1 MNEGNCNKNL
11 QMLIE
16 IREQCIDLEYENLKY
31 YCECMLKMFRTF
43 YKIEQTEMLS
53 YIKRI
58 MSPAFPLMVRYFG
71 NRAEAYMLSKTEMER
86 VEIFEDIER
95 SVTGFWDVH
104 EAIIQSSNGADRI
117 LMQTAPIDSGVHYAV
132 PKLCA
137 YYSELL
143 NSLANILDEDEEKT
157 ESHYAFCVYPTLN
170 SQAEAE
176 LLFTTMEQRGKV
188 GIIRVP
194 GKDIAD
200 VEYITTLLLHEF
212 FHIIPG
218 ELRLR
223 KYRAHLFLKILFF
236 DFESIVMGKLEVTE
250 KKDKEKLRKFLFGKL
265 ANKITEE
272 MRSHKSEDRF
282 FYSRDIKEYYTN
294 AFIKQLKD
302 ISESSFLD
310 MVECLYP
317 RCPFESVTEYLKKR
331 DPVKK
336 WHLQIRTNIWGV
348 CTSSVIIKRCS
359 FYMGVFREAYADL
372 LSVISLN
379 LSPGRYFS
387 VFRYTQSDVDENFR
401 RIGLFL
407 RVFFVKEVMS
417 EKIEKVIPD
426 WKIPLFQ
433 CWGEW
438 KKNINEQR
446 SQSGLINGIDR
457 ITEIFRRKSDSF
469 SECEDKRKDL
479 SDLEAWEEGMVP
491 NKVILESYLSYFRE
505 CRDKYLEHL
514 SSQKERFKE
523 FEQQFLI
530 DRGESLIYSISFR
543 QWERV

>member
-1 MNEGNCNKNL
+1 MNEENCNKNL
-11 QMLIE
+11 QILIE
-16 IREQCIDLEYENLKY
+16 IRKQCIGSEYENLKY

-58 MSPAFPLMVRYFG
+58 MSPAFPLMVRYFD
-71 NRAEAYMLSKTEMER
+71 NRAKAYMLSKTEMER

-95 SVTGFWDVH
+95 SVVGFWDVH

-143 NSLANILDEDEEKT
+143 NSLANILDGDEGGT

-212 FHIIPG
+212 FHIIPR

-223 KYRAHLFLKILFF
+223 KNRAQLFLKILFY
-236 DFESIVMGKLEVTE
+236 DLDSIVMENLEF
-250 KKDKEKLRKFLFGKL
+250 KDKGSKERLRKFLFEKL
-265 ANKITEE
+265 AEKIKEE
-272 MRSHKSEDRF
+272 MRSHKPEDRL

-294 AFIKQLKD
+294 EFIKQLQD
-302 ISESSFLD
+302 INESTLLD
-310 MVECLYP
+310 MVEYLYP
-317 RCPFESVTEYLKKR
+317 GRQFEDFKEYTEKR
-331 DPVKK
+331 GPVKK
-336 WHLQIRTNIWGV
+336 WYSQIRMNVWGV
-348 CTSSVIIKRCS
+348 CTSSIIIKHCS

-379 LSPGRYFS
+379 LSPERYFS
-387 VFRYTQSDVDENFR
+387 VFHYTQPDVDENLR

-407 RVFFVKEVMS
+407 RAFFVKEVMC
-417 EKIEKVIPD
+417 EKIGKAIPD
-426 WKIPLFQ
+426 WKVPLFQ
-433 CWGEW
+433 RWGEW
-438 KKNINEQR
+438 KKNINEQG
-446 SQSGLINGIDR
+446 SQSGLINGIER
-457 ITEIFRRKSDSF
+457 LTEIFCGKLDSF
-469 SECEDKRKDL
+469 SDFGEKRKDL
-479 SDLEAWEEGMVP
+479 SDLNVREEGMVP

-514 SSQKERFKE
+514 SSQKEGFRE
-523 FEQQFLI
+523 FEQQFMI

-543 QWERV
+543 EWERV